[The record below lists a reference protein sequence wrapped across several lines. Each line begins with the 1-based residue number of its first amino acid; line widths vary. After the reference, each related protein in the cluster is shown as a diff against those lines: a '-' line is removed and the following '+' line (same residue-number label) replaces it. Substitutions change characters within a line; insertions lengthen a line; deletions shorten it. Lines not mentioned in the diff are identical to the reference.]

1 MDTRPRP
8 FSIDPRKQANQVQV
22 IVLHRIQIAD
32 VVEIGVKDSP
42 VMLTRTNQNRRPSMQ
57 DEVVRIRLG

>member
-8 FSIDPRKQANQVQV
+8 FSIDPRKHANQVQV